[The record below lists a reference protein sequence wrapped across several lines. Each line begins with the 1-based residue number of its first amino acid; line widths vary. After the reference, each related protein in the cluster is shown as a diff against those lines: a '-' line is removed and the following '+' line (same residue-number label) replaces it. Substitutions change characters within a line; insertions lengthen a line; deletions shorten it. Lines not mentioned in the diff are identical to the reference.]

1 MTGRAVCDMISR
13 GVARELKGQGEGVRA
28 RTRL

>member
-13 GVARELKGQGEGVRA
+13 GVARELNGEGEGVRA
-28 RTRL
+28 RL